1 MHWSIQRYS
10 FSNGWPLPRYLENT
24 VIRKRSETVK
34 NRNRTRMLAGFIPL
48 SVRANTNWDSLSAR
62 YFILQIAQGY
72 PAAHRL
78 TLPVSLRLFAR
89 HIAGFIALWTTPTCI
104 ILQSRNQLFKFL
116 QQWIFFLVVMVDPFI
131 SINAGKY

>member
-1 MHWSIQRYS
+1 MDWSIQLYS

-24 VIRKRSETVK
+24 VIRKRSKTVK
-34 NRNRTRMLAGFIPL
+34 NRTRTRMFAGFIPL
-48 SVRANTNWDSLSAR
+48 SVRTNTNWDSLSAR

-89 HIAGFIALWTTPTCI
+89 HITGFIALWTSSTCFI
-104 ILQSRNQLFKFL
+104 VQSRNKLFKFL
-116 QQWIFFLVVMVDPFI
+116 QQWIFFLVMVDPFI
-131 SINAGKY
+131 SNNAGQY